1 MGEWRGTAEEDDTL
15 SVFGDE
21 DTLPIYSSCLP
32 STHHRKSKQRNQQ
45 YKEGLFDT
53 YSLAAGYIRYK
64 HIVVAVIGS
73 SETIQLYSP

>member
-1 MGEWRGTAEEDDTL
+1 MGEWRGTTEEDDTL

-53 YSLAAGYIRYK
+53 YSLVTGSIRYQ
-64 HIVVAVIGS
+64 HVVAVISS